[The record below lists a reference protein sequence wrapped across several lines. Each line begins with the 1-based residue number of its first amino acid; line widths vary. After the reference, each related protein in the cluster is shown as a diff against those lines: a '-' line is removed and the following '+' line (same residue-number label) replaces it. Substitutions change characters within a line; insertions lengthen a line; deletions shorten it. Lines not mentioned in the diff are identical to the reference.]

1 MKKYFI
7 AETDEEIEIGDTI
20 QLDMT
25 KKTRHGVHTVEGEAE
40 LNELTIPL
48 LLEIGAIE
56 EREVEEE
63 ETSTASSIEFDEDI
77 YEVLAGLTEDLSELE
92 ERVKKLEDKVSK
104 LYLINSDIK
113 ETISALKED
122 RTAKTKKK

>member
-25 KKTRHGVHTVEGEAE
+25 KKTRHGVHTVKGEAE

-56 EREVEEE
+56 EREVEEG

-77 YEVLAGLTEDLSELE
+77 YEALASLAENLSELE
-92 ERVKKLEDKVSK
+92 ERIKKLEDKVSK

-113 ETISALKED
+113 ETISAPKED

>member
-25 KKTRHGVHTVEGEAE
+25 KKTRHGVHTVKGEAE

-56 EREVEEE
+56 EREVEEG

-77 YEVLAGLTEDLSELE
+77 YEALADLAENLSELE
-92 ERVKKLEDKVSK
+92 ERIKKLEDKVSK

-113 ETISALKED
+113 ETISAPKED

>member
-63 ETSTASSIEFDEDI
+63 EDDTPDSIEFDEDI
-77 YEVLAGLTEDLSELE
+77 YKALAGLIEDFRELE
-92 ERVKKLEDKVSK
+92 ERVSKLENKVSK